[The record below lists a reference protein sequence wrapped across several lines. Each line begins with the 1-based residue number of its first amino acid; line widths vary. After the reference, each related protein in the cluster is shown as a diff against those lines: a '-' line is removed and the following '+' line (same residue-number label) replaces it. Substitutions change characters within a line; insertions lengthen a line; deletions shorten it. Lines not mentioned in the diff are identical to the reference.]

1 MAQRPPDPFPFT
13 VQEYHQA
20 LRLFMPDAEASVLA
34 QGMAGF
40 LIDVPER
47 TGGYPA
53 SGGFISDDLL
63 ITLSLLSEELRDK
76 VDRFRRDYDPRYG
89 RAADQEEWEARRAE
103 LKRLIDSGE
112 LKRLLDSGELKP
124 PE

>member
-1 MAQRPPDPFPFT
+1 MAQRPPDPLPFT

-20 LRLFMPDAEASVLA
+20 LRLFMPDADASVMA
-34 QGMAGF
+34 QGMAG
-40 LIDVPER
+40 LLDMPEP
-47 TGGYPA
+47 TGGYSV

-63 ITLSLLSEELRDK
+63 IVLSLLSEELRDK
-76 VDRFRRDYDPRYG
+76 VDRYRQYDPRYG
-89 RAADQEEWEARRAE
+89 RAADQREWEARRA
-103 LKRLIDSGE
+103 E